1 MVLVEWL
8 DIGYGLVYIL
18 VFAIPKLQYYD
29 WTILVA
35 HISRKCPNGQFD
47 CQKTEI
53 VYKQYLYQIPFI
65 GGQCHR
71 LLVPQFKHC
80 MKADL
85 IPEPNI
91 HTINPFSRIVF
102 NPFMGDLE

>member
-1 MVLVEWL
+1 MVEWL

-18 VFAIPKLQYYD
+18 VFAIPKLQYCD
-29 WTILVA
+29 WTISVA
-35 HISRKCPNGQFD
+35 HISRKCPNGRFD
-47 CQKTEI
+47 SQKTEI
-53 VYKQYLYQIPFI
+53 VYKQYLYQIPSI

-85 IPEPNI
+85 IPEPTVI
-91 HTINPFSRIVF
+91 YIQLTHSA
-102 NPFMGDLE
+102 E